1 LPNRPTMGTNALWP
15 VSPGSVTVRAVMRS
29 RRRPASRLLAGLLL
43 AVSAAVALVG
53 VLPAIGDADSI
64 VNVTLGGRRGPP
76 PPYRPPA
83 ACAYHDTLAKL
94 TSYDDGLTTLVDT
107 TYMVPRTYA
116 PKDLTPTGVAGGGLI
131 RRMVVPDLRA
141 MALAAARAGAP
152 IEIVSAYRSYSNQVA
167 TFNHWVAV
175 SGLQAALL
183 GSARPGHSEHQL
195 GLAIDFTSR
204 GGSDPWYYS
213 DWGKT
218 VAGRWLAANAWRYGF
233 AMSYPKGSSPKK
245 TCYEYEPWH
254 FRYVGLAAA
263 ASIHASGWTVRQYLW
278 QLQP

>member
-1 LPNRPTMGTNALWP
+1 MARLGRDGHR
-15 VSPGSVTVRAVMRS
+15 RAVLRS
-29 RRRPASRLLAGLLL
+29 RRRPTSRLLAGLLL
-43 AVSAAVALVG
+43 AASAAVALVG

-64 VNVTLGGRRGPP
+64 VIVTLGGRRGPP

-83 ACAYHDTLAKL
+83 ACAYHDNLAKL

-107 TYMVPRTYA
+107 TYMVPKTYA
-116 PKDLTPTGVAGGGLI
+116 PKDLDSTGVAGGGLI

-141 MALAAARAGAP
+141 MALAAARAAAP

-218 VAGRWLAANAWRYGF
+218 AAGRWLGANAWRYGF
-233 AMSYPKGSSPKK
+233 AMSYPKGASPSK

-263 ASIHASGWTVRQYLW
+263 ESIHDSGWTVRQYLW